1 MYNLFIFLLLTLCL
15 VAVPNPGRSSEQQA
29 IFLVPN
35 IPWNHK
41 RFLKYGCP
49 VITTEDEVYLRKNSD
64 YIFIPQY
71 SVLDSNTATEKNIYI
86 FLEQVTNVFFHLYG
100 QIHPRA
106 PNYRINFMEL
116 VVEKCNNIES
126 CQQLNDCHKAV
137 CTY

>member
-71 SVLDSNTATEKNIYI
+71 SVLD
-86 FLEQVTNVFFHLYG
+86 
-100 QIHPRA
+100 
-106 PNYRINFMEL
+106 
-116 VVEKCNNIES
+116 
-126 CQQLNDCHKAV
+126 
-137 CTY
+137 